1 MARKITGSLFV
12 SLDGVIQAPGGPT
25 EDPTNGFDEGGWL
38 FKLPDD
44 GVNQTL
50 GELFGGAYDLLLGRR
65 TYDIFAAYWP
75 YVEGPEAA
83 LGKAFSHAN
92 KYVLTGSNAPLPW
105 ENSHRLTD
113 WEEVAKLKQS
123 EGPDLI
129 VQGSGSI
136 YPGLLGAGLLDR
148 LILITYPVILGRGKR
163 WFGAETPA
171 RKLDMT
177 DHYVTD
183 KGTIIASYAPGGDLP
198 AYPADALTPSTSDRE
213 AERQARIAN
222 GTW

>member
-1 MARKITGSLFV
+1 M
-12 SLDGVIQAPGGPT
+12 
-25 EDPTNGFDEGGWL
+25 
-38 FKLPDD
+38 
-44 GVNQTL
+44 
-50 GELFGGAYDLLLGRR
+50 
-65 TYDIFAAYWP
+65 
-75 YVEGPEAA
+75 
-83 LGKAFSHAN
+83 
-92 KYVLTGSNAPLPW
+92 
-105 ENSHRLTD
+105 
-113 WEEVAKLKQS
+113 
-123 EGPDLI
+123 
-129 VQGSGSI
+129 QGSGSI

-213 AERQARIAN
+213 AKRQARIAN